1 MARTP
6 SLDRGEAELMLGA
19 RGALN
24 VNIDNRSLVRKWL
37 VSCGVPASVVGG
49 LTMSALAGAYNDATD
64 ATLNTLATAPAE
76 TKPAAAPVVST
87 PAPANN
93 HQAIAAAIAAAL
105 ASMPQQGIDADMVR
119 QIIRQELP
127 DLIPNVKVEIT
138 EGEFSR
144 VLPDSPRHKAFAK
157 ALAIAGQ
164 NIPLALVGPAGSGK
178 TTACEQIA
186 EALELPFY
194 MLGAVTG
201 AHEFLGYVDAHGKYQ
216 TTPFRHAFE
225 HGGLFLG
232 DEFDGSDPAAPLVIN
247 SALANGH
254 MAFPDSPTPVK
265 KHPSFRMVIACNTYG
280 MGADRVYV
288 GRNQLD
294 GATLDRFAFLDWG
307 YDEKLERLFSSN
319 ESWVDRVQALRRG
332 AAKEKARV
340 IISPRATINGAKLLA
355 AGLTRDE
362 VETLTIWKNVDAD
375 LRRRI
380 ETAAA

>member
-6 SLDRGEAELMLGA
+6 SLDRSEAENMLGA
-19 RGALN
+19 RGSLN

-49 LTMSALAGAYNDATD
+49 LTMAALAGAYNDATD
-64 ATLNTLATAPAE
+64 ATLGTLLAAPVE
-76 TKPAAAPVVST
+76 TKPAIPAAV
-87 PAPANN
+87 PAPAANN

-105 ASMPQQGIDADMVR
+105 ASMPQQGVDAEMVR

-127 DLIPNVKVEIT
+127 DLIPTVKVEIT

-144 VLPDSPRHKAFAK
+144 VLPDAPRHKAFAK

-307 YDEKLERLFSSN
+307 YDEKLERLFSDN
-319 ESWVDRVQALRRG
+319 ESWVDRVQSLRRG
-332 AAKEKARV
+332 VAKEKARV

-355 AGLTRDE
+355 AGLTRDD
-362 VETLTIWKNVDAD
+362 VETLCIWKNVDAD

-380 ETAAA
+380 EAAAH